1 VRAQA
6 WLAEEGELR
15 ELRTICVTDNCRTEC
30 DQMIAA
36 AADTP
41 INIVQFDNPGNALV
55 LLAQYQLTSI
65 SALERKLA
73 QYPEG
78 TSFTLDVRSLD
89 PATARVV
96 VSVLVKFAE
105 AHGIAIRR

>member
-1 VRAQA
+1 
-6 WLAEEGELR
+6 
-15 ELRTICVTDNCRTEC
+15 CVTDNCRTQC

-36 AADTP
+36 AASTG
-41 INIVQFDNPGNALV
+41 INIVRFDNPDNALV

-73 QYPEG
+73 QYPKG

-96 VSVLVKFAE
+96 ASELVKSAE
-105 AHGIAIRR
+105 AQGTTIRR